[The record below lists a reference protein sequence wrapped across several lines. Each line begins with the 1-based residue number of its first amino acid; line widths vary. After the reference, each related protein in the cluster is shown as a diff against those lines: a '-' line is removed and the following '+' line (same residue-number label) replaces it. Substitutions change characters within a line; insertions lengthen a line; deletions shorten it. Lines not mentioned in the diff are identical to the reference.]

1 MFDDNEKKDQEPEID
16 KEYNYVFN
24 KEPEKKISKKSL
36 IVPYLLSIISICLC
50 VYLYFNP
57 NTVEDRVV
65 LYENSPVTTGDLGYD
80 STVEDNDT
88 NNTRRVNS
96 IANTKDSVV
105 EIQCQVTTQTIFGT
119 STGTSSGSG
128 VILSDDGYIV
138 TNNHVIDD
146 ASKIAVTLN
155 DGDSYEAKIIGAD
168 SSNDLA
174 VIKIDAKNLSPAI
187 LGDSTKLKLGESVY
201 AIGNPL
207 GTLGGTVTDGIVSAT
222 SRYITIEDNEFLC
235 IQIDAAVSPGNSGG
249 GLFNYDGELIGIV
262 NAKSEATG
270 AESIGFAIPISE
282 AKSVIQ
288 DLIKYGSVKRPA
300 IGISVVEINTEEER
314 KFNDVDDYGVYIS
327 SVSLTSDA
335 KLQGLKVGD
344 RITEIDGK
352 AINTRTDITS
362 ILNEKQ
368 VGDTIKM
375 TIDRDNQYLTF
386 TVKLK
391 ESTN

>member
-187 LGDSTKLKLGESVY
+187 LGDSTELKLGESVY